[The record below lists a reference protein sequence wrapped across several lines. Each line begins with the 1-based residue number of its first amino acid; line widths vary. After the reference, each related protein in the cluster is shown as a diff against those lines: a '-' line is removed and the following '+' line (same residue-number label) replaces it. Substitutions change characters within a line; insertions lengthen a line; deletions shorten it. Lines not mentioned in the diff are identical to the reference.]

1 MILFLV
7 NSAYSDISVEYFGG
21 AGRVSGSCA
30 LLSTDTSSVIVDC
43 GTFYQEDNLPV
54 DNVFMSDKLV
64 KAKALVLTHSHID
77 HSGRIPYLISKGF
90 KGIIYCTPATKKII
104 FELYDD
110 GWNFDDV
117 MQRYF
122 WSASKF
128 SNIQNIQKGTVTLH
142 WYDQCKETIK
152 NISYADNKTSISF
165 LKNKYKSNFKL
176 CKKCLKRYLNEIN
189 GRFKEVQ
196 YGDMVEID
204 EDIKF
209 ILFDAG
215 HIAGSSSVF
224 FNVVD
229 NDKKRRIAFSGDL
242 GSGYSKLINDKE
254 IIPKADDVFVESTYG
269 GSVGSVTI
277 NDYDKFQEE
286 IAKAIKNKNIV
297 WIPAL
302 ALHRTQ
308 KILYEIKQ
316 AQDKGI
322 IPLNVKVFSLSP
334 SANGITDQYEYEINH
349 PSAQRWFSDGVYEKK
364 TLLPKNY
371 ITKKPKQF
379 PKPSIVI
386 SSSGMMDQ
394 GTSLYLINKLLP
406 FKDTSVFLVSY
417 ASPHTPAGYLKKG
430 AKYVKTKYGITKVM
444 AGVQSFAIFSDH
456 SGINEITRWL
466 SKQDNCTNVYLVHG
480 DKKKLKE
487 AKSFL
492 EKAGFSHVK
501 IALNGKNV
509 IN

>member
-1 MILFLV
+1 MLLFLITP
-7 NSAYSDISVEYFGG
+7 AYSDISVEYFGG

-30 LLSTDTSSVIVDC
+30 LLRIDNVSVIVDC
-43 GTFYQEDNLPV
+43 GTFYQEDELPV
-54 DNVFMSDKLV
+54 DNNLLDDKLI

-90 KGIIYCTPATKKII
+90 NGVIYCTPATKKII
-104 FELYDD
+104 LELYDD

-128 SNIQNIQKGTVTLH
+128 SNIRNIQKGAVTLH
-142 WYDQCKETIK
+142 WYEQCKRTIK
-152 NISYADNKTSISF
+152 NISYVDKKTSISF

-176 CKKCLKRYLNEIN
+176 CKKCLKRYLNEISS
-189 GRFKEVQ
+189 RFKEVR
-196 YGDMVEID
+196 YGGN
-204 EDIKF
+204 IKISENINF
-209 ILFDAG
+209 VLFDAG
-215 HIAGSSSVF
+215 HIAGSSSIF
-224 FNVVD
+224 FNVD
-229 NDKKRRIAFSGDL
+229 SNGKKRRIAFSGDL
-242 GSGYSKLINDKE
+242 GSGYSKILKSKE

-269 GSVGSVTI
+269 GSVGNVTFK
-277 NDYDKFQEE
+277 DYDRFQKEV
-286 IAKAIKNKNIV
+286 AKAVKNKNIV

-316 AQDKGI
+316 AQDQGI
-322 IPLNVKVFSLSP
+322 IPLDVKIFSLSP
-334 SANGITDQYEYEINH
+334 SANGITDLYEHEIIY
-349 PSAQRWFSDGVYEKK
+349 PSAQRWFSDEVYEKK
-364 TLLPKNY
+364 TLLPRNY
-371 ITKKPKQF
+371 TTKKPKQF

-417 ASPHTPAGYLKKG
+417 VSPHTPAGYLKKG
-430 AKYVKTKYGITKVM
+430 AKYVKTKYGTTKVM
-444 AGVQSFAIFSDH
+444 AGVQSFSIFSDH
-456 SGINEITRWL
+456 PGIKERIRWL
-466 SKQDNCTNVYLVHG
+466 SKQDNNTNVYLVHG
-480 DKKKLKE
+480 DRKNLKE
-487 AKSFL
+487 AKTFL
-492 EKAGFSHVK
+492 EKAGFNRVK
-501 IALNGKNV
+501 IALNGENI